1 MREAIVEGYQDAIA
15 GRIVPFDGDLKSM
28 LEKAGNER
36 RKTVGSATH
45 RAGTAHIATSNV
57 FRSRSGV
64 DQAAKYISDIETG
77 LTLLQ
82 ESSALLRAEEELHPE
97 LRFYRVNKH
106 VLVCDV
112 QQDTI
117 FLLTV
122 NHASRDIPSRL
133 AEMQPSL
140 MMEIELLHQKLAK
153 GKKR

>member
-1 MREAIVEGYQDAIA
+1 MSAKKTRS
-15 GRIVPFDGDLKSM
+15 DL
-28 LEKAGNER
+28 LLTER
-36 RKTVGSATH
+36 ALRDSADIERCSVAQWGKTT
-45 RAGTAHIATSNV
+45 
-57 FRSRSGV
+57 
-64 DQAAKYISDIETG
+64 AAKCISDIEAA

-82 ESSALLRAEEELHPE
+82 ENSALLRTEEELHPE

-122 NHASRDIPSRL
+122 IHASRDIPSRL

-140 MMEIELLHQKLAK
+140 MMESELLHCKLAK